1 MITNLFQESTRLVVV
16 STIAAV
22 SLVGGVIGLV
32 PPAAA
37 QTATFPDASN
47 TGVLAGVA
55 RDTVSGNVTLSS
67 GMTYQNKTLTG
78 CIDVTGSNVT
88 IKNVKISCNGT
99 GISVPESG
107 VSGVVIQ
114 DVEIVCT
121 AAPGAGGRGIDG
133 GNYTVRRANA
143 YGCDDTMWANG
154 NVVIEDSYL
163 HDPAPTSGGS
173 HTDVIQLW
181 TGVDNV
187 TVRHNTLQGR
197 LDTSSVM
204 TTGCG
209 HVNLFVENNL
219 MWGGVYTLRV
229 CEAATGGN
237 TNSRVVNNRFS
248 TALSSK
254 VGLYGPFE
262 VFTVPQVC
270 GNVYHETGQLLSG
283 QKVCAEAP
291 SPPSELQVIQ

>member
-1 MITNLFQESTRLVVV
+1 MINRLKR
-16 STIAAV
+16 SACLTIATVAAV
-22 SLVGGVIGLV
+22 ISLAGGLDGLV
-32 PPAAA
+32 QPAEA
-37 QTATFPDASN
+37 QTATYPNATN
-47 TGVLAGVA
+47 TGVLAGVT
-55 RDTVSGNVTLSS
+55 RDTVAGNVTLSS
-67 GMTYQNKTLTG
+67 GMTFQNKTLTG
-78 CIDVTGSNVT
+78 CIDITGSNVT
-88 IKNVKISCNGT
+88 IKNVKISCNST
-99 GISVPESG
+99 GITVPESG
-107 VSGVVIQ
+107 VSGIVIE
-114 DVEIVCT
+114 DVEIICT
-121 AAPGAGGRGIDG
+121 AAPGTGGRAIDG

-163 HDPAPTSGGS
+163 HDPAPTAGGS

-187 TVRHNTLQGR
+187 TIRHNTLQGT
-197 LDTSSVM
+197 LDTSSVV

-209 HVNLFVENNL
+209 HVNLFIENNL
-219 MWGGVYTLRV
+219 MWGGLYTLRV

-237 TNSRVVNNRFS
+237 TNSRVMNNRFS

-270 GNVYHETGQLLSG
+270 GNAYAETGQLLSG
-283 QKVCAEAP
+283 QVQCQGSTP
-291 SPPSELQVIQ
+291 SPPTGIKLIP